1 VTARTA
7 DVLDTAR
14 QLAGLS
20 LAQLWFS
27 YIVLG
32 GSATLVEVGDFL
44 SGDVEPSPHEYDVLV
59 QAINDEF
66 VGQGGDHPVPYADE
80 RE

>member
-1 VTARTA
+1 M
-7 DVLDTAR
+7 LDAAR

-20 LAQLWFS
+20 IVQLWFS

-32 GSATLVEVGDFL
+32 GSASLSEVGDFL
-44 SGDVEPSPHEYDVLV
+44 SGELEPSRHEYDVLA

-66 VGQGGDHPVPYADE
+66 VGRGENHPVPYFDE
-80 RE
+80 RD